1 MIIQYLFSSPEGDI
15 TLGPEDLKRAFLI
28 TPSQGHPFLTLGDY
42 FNSIKTFILMD
53 QARQSVFSSGVGPK
67 TSADFDDIRKILIR
81 SEKHGVMYHLASV
94 EIFLKAQRLKLAVS
108 TAVSEDGRQ
117 WLGRE
122 YGILHSLNTSF
133 KLPYLPKAFYK
144 GKVTCQSG
152 ERQETILM
160 LLAEWFED
168 HHEWHLTIDQRDNM
182 QKICIWDHKNG
193 NRYASTEEA
202 FEIIR
207 QAAMI
212 LTLYYDMNNY
222 CQIYPW
228 HHAAGDF
235 IVGNTDGAVD
245 VRLTTARGYRSLMD
259 YFSEDIVN
267 PVIAIIYFFLNM
279 TVRMRLDRLDGVG
292 DAAWA
297 GDFSVEAA
305 TRGFFDALK
314 IMEEKGRYLSGRVE
328 DLLSL
333 LKSFKEEELGAL
345 FQSLSCSYQ
354 EDNPTDY
361 SLIKANLKRHIRLL
375 HHSVQD
381 MHQ

>member
-28 TPSQGHPFLTLGDY
+28 TPSQAHPFLTLGDY

-53 QARQSVFSSGVGPK
+53 QARQSVFSSGVGSK
-67 TSADFDDIRKILIR
+67 TKADLDDIRKILIR
-81 SEKHGVMYHLASV
+81 SEKHGVLYHLASV

-108 TAVSEDGRQ
+108 IAVSKDGRQ

-122 YGILHSLNTSF
+122 CGILNLLNTSF
-133 KLPYLPKAFYK
+133 NLPYLPKTFYN
-144 GKVTCQSG
+144 GEVTCQSG
-152 ERQETILM
+152 ERQETIMM

-168 HHEWHLTIDQRDNM
+168 YHEWHLTIDQRDNM

-245 VRLTTARGYRSLMD
+245 IRLTTARGYRSLMD

-267 PVIAIIYFFLNM
+267 PAIAIIYFFLNM
-279 TVRMRLDRLDGVG
+279 TVRMRLDRLDGVR

-297 GDFSVEAA
+297 GDFSVEAV

-314 IMEEKGRYLSGRVE
+314 IIEEKGRYLPGRVE

-345 FQSLSCSYQ
+345 FQSLSCLYQ
-354 EDNPTDY
+354 EDNPADY
-361 SLIKANLKRHIRLL
+361 SLINTNLKRHINLL
-375 HHSVQD
+375 HQYVQY